1 VKIGD
6 LVRFNELGVEWYMNL
21 CDFEDDDDEGFDQ
34 FLRFSVVG
42 IVLSKVEIK
51 GFLLPTSTQH
61 RILWSYPRVYEE
73 VDERYIEVINED
85 R

>member
-1 VKIGD
+1 MKVGD

-21 CDFEDDDDEGFDQ
+21 CDFEDDDEGFDQ

-42 IVLSKVEIK
+42 IVLGEVEIK
-51 GFLLPTSTQH
+51 EFLLPSSTKR
-61 RILWSYPRVYEE
+61 RILWSHPRLYEE
-73 VDERYIEVINED
+73 VDERYIEVISEG